1 MVNVLTMGQI
11 YEFLLYGCLISAS
24 IFFVLFGVSN
34 VVRMVTASTENV
46 DERRWLT
53 ALLTICT
60 KVVVVA
66 VEAFAYSFIMFVLIS
81 TLTVMGWFPFG
92 V

>member
-34 VVRMVTASTENV
+34 VVKAVTPTEKV
-46 DERRWLT
+46 DDCHWLT
-53 ALLTICT
+53 VCLSVVT

-66 VEAFAYSFIMFVLIS
+66 VQAFAYSFIMFVLIS

>member
-11 YEFLLYGCLISAS
+11 YEFLLYGCLISVS
-24 IFFVLFGVSN
+24 IFFVLYGVAN
-34 VVRMVTASTENV
+34 VVKLVNHDSKV
-46 DERRWLT
+46 DGCRWLT
-53 ALLTICT
+53 VLLTIFT
-60 KVVVVA
+60 KIVVVA
-66 VEAFAYSFIMFVLIS
+66 VDAFTYSFIMFVLMA